1 MMARQAQ
8 ARPSIPHQ
16 LQQHTMASQYPHP
29 QLPPAMPPQHGQQAS
44 LDGMPLPDGWQRAYT
59 QEGEVYYV
67 NHKNRTTSWLHPNM
81 AGHQHS
87 HSFAGPGMSG
97 GMAGHTRFAP
107 HYSRHQQMQ
116 AQQAAHGGLSLQQHL
131 QAEKDILRKQQ
142 FQMHRQELLAVG
154 GSGSGEPKHV
164 PTTMY
169 GDPYLGGGSD
179 HIRQTSHDSGLG
191 GTTMPGYPPDFGTL
205 DLEEGMDTQVS
216 SMGHRGAAAA
226 VAHGVGGVHPS
237 RARTLDYL
245 NSMQGTDVDIGM
257 QENQTGMETDQPFPT
272 VMGGGDILD
281 LGKEMGGWV

>member
-1 MMARQAQ
+1 MLARQ

-16 LQQHTMASQYPHP
+16 LTQQTMASQFPHSQ
-29 QLPPAMPPQHGQQAS
+29 QLPPQHVPPQHSQQAS
-44 LDGMPLPDGWQRAYT
+44 LDAMPLPDGWQRAYT

-67 NHKNRTTSWLHPNM
+67 NHKNRTTSWLHPSM

-97 GMAGHTRFAP
+97 VMSAHHRFAP
-107 HYSRHQQMQ
+107 HYSRHQQ
-116 AQQAAHGGLSLQQHL
+116 AAHSGMTLQQHL
-131 QAEKDILRKQQ
+131 QADKDMLRKQQ
-142 FQMHRQELLAVG
+142 FQMPRQDLLGMAG
-154 GSGSGEPKHV
+154 GGVGEPKPV

-191 GTTMPGYPPDFGTL
+191 GTSMPGYPPDFGAL
-205 DLEEGMDTQVS
+205 DLDEGMDTQAS
-216 SMGHRGAAAA
+216 SMGHRGAVSA
-226 VAHGVGGVHPS
+226 VHHGVGGGMHAS
-237 RARTLDYL
+237 RGRALDYL
-245 NSMQGTDVDIGM
+245 DSMPGTDVDMGM
-257 QENQTGMETDQPFPT
+257 SDHTTGMDTDQPFPT